1 MTIVDKIFQS
11 CLLSQRKNGLDLVI
25 ALNLLQEIVPNS
37 MVPIW
42 ILHQFFLFL
51 NKQTHSTGVHPL
63 AEKGHT
69 RQQLRALIKKF
80 GPMVQIL
87 KLVNL
92 ECVSQLLVQVSFILL
107 RIQQIGIPR
116 SIWKCI
122 TILSSELSNVDN
134 DQLHFHLN

>member
-69 RQQLRALIKKF
+69 RHYFRALHHY

-92 ECVSQLLVQVSFILL
+92 GCVSQLLVQVSLILL
-107 RIQQIGIPR
+107 RIHQFTLPR
-116 SIWKCI
+116 TISKCI